1 MNRYFVPV
9 TGESSEKRARTDN
22 NLASDDIES
31 DPARRKPIN
40 EYDPRRRDDIRR
52 KYVQMGPCRPLSYV
66 FPPTQ
71 CGENMRSFQISWFHN
86 REWLEYSISKDAAFC
101 FWCYLF
107 GERRAGEQAFIK
119 NGFQNWKKAK
129 EKFREHTGKEGSI
142 HNNAR
147 ILYFGFIDQRQS
159 VTRKLSL
166 GNEVVGA
173 AYRMRL
179 TASVDVA
186 RLLLGLGL
194 AFRGND
200 ETLISKRRGN
210 FLEMLTWYGLHNTE
224 VGKVVNKNAPGN
236 HQLNSPDIQKQ
247 IISACASE
255 TTKAIISDIEGKYFS
270 LLLDEARDNSVKE
283 QMVVVIRYVNNH
295 GEVLERFVG
304 VVHVKDTTALS
315 LKSSIENGSMVR
327 SQPLVGSASSTDEE
341 FRSPSFSQTSFF
353 NNLKLN
359 PFLGPPML
367 SHQEGLVSYYQLNIS
382 TSWRIHAYCL
392 RNSRSI
398 KD

>member
-9 TGESSEKRARTDN
+9 TGESSEKRARTNN

-71 CGENMRSFQISWFHN
+71 CGENMRSFHISWFHN

-107 GERRAGEQAFIK
+107 GERRDGEQTFIK
-119 NGFQNWKKAK
+119 NGFKNWKKAT
-129 EKFREHTGKEGSI
+129 EKFGEHTGKEGSI

-147 ILYFGFIDQRQS
+147 ILYFGFIDPRQS

-166 GNEVVGA
+166 GNEVVGDV
-173 AYRMRL
+173 YRMRL

-210 FLEMLTWYGLHNTE
+210 FLEMLTWYGLHNIE

-236 HQLNSPDIQKQ
+236 HQLNSPDIQQQ
-247 IISACASE
+247 IISACASK
-255 TTKAIISDIEGKYFS
+255 TTKAIISDIGGKYFS

-283 QMVVVIRYVNNH
+283 QMVVVIRV
-295 GEVLERFVG
+295 
-304 VVHVKDTTALS
+304 S
-315 LKSSIENGSMVR
+315 LKMFHSLQAALVFFICIKGSRTHM
-327 SQPLVGSASSTDEE
+327 GSTMKLNARRTL
-341 FRSPSFSQTSFF
+341 FQTSDCITA
-353 NNLKLN
+353 KLYVIN
-359 PFLGPPML
+359 FADPENDEALQGKTNHFK
-367 SHQEGLVSYYQLNIS
+367 I
-382 TSWRIHAYCL
+382 
-392 RNSRSI
+392 
-398 KD
+398 